1 MTYLKVKVE
10 NLLIVQIIALT
21 RCLNVDKSREEE
33 STRLAFVDRI
43 RHILHID
50 ISSQYDYYFWIDS

>member
-21 RCLNVDKSREEE
+21 RCLNVDKSSEEE
-33 STRLAFVDRI
+33 STGLAFVNRI

-50 ISSQYDYYFWIDS
+50 ISCRYDYHFWIDS